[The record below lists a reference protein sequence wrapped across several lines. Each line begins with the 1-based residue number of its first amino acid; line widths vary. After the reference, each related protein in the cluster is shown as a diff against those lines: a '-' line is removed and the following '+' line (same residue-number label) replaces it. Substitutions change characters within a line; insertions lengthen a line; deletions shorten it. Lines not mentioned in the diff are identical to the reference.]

1 MLLGKTSCP
10 GRQRDTLISLY
21 FTTSTQRVVR
31 RRKHEVSL
39 ENKRTAGLGVVL
51 SMQTRE
57 RLSGRKVTQLL
68 QEGFSKQ
75 DLEVGDTQD
84 PSFWSHDSWKLP
96 LT

>member
-39 ENKRTAGLGVVL
+39 ENSRAGSSTLHADQGKI
-51 SMQTRE
+51 E
-57 RLSGRKVTQLL
+57 W
-68 QEGFSKQ
+68 QEG
-75 DLEVGDTQD
+75 
-84 PSFWSHDSWKLP
+84 DSAP
-96 LT
+96 PGRFFQARPGSG